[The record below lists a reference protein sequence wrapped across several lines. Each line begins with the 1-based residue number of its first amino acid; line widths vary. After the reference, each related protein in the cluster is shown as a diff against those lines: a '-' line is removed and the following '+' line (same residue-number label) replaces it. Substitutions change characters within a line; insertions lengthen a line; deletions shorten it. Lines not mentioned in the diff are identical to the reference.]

1 MIVNLRDGELF
12 VEGLKMRP
20 TAERVLRTITEQG
33 ATPGVFQK
41 GVSVEAIAASS
52 GLSHHVVR
60 ARLCDLRR
68 LGLVESDRVR
78 PTDLPTDDTRVYAHF
93 LTPEGERWI
102 ASDIDREHRDE
113 PHRVDAV

>member
-20 TAERVLRTITEQG
+20 TAERVLRAIAQQG
-33 ATPGVFQK
+33 GMPSIFQK
-41 GVSVEAIAASS
+41 GVRVEAIAAST
-52 GLSHHVVR
+52 GLSRHVVR

-78 PTDLPTDDTRVYAHF
+78 QTVLPTDENRDYGHF
-93 LTPEGERWI
+93 LTREGERWVG
-102 ASDIDREHRDE
+102 SSLDRGHRDA
-113 PHRVDAV
+113 PHPAQT